1 MSAVATGA
9 PGAGQAAG
17 APLVTVVVPAFN
29 AAATLPVAVASVRGQ
44 TESGWALVVVDD
56 ASTDATRAVALKM
69 ASFERRLAVRRLRAN
84 AGRAAARNA
93 GAAGAQSDFLAFLDA
108 DDAYHPRF
116 LEACMAGLRAHPEL
130 DAIKVL
136 PDVPG
141 MTLEPPRLRAV
152 ANSLVTN
159 MVVRRSAFEA
169 VGGFPDDP
177 EFRRSSYGG
186 EDIAFMVL
194 FSQRFRHGWIEAPLY
209 RHAWRPGGHL
219 DRFVNRTRI
228 EDGKLVHLP
237 PPDGDD
243 EPRRVAAAVQR
254 QLDAYKA
261 RQGAG

>member
-1 MSAVATGA
+1 MTAAATDVPA
-9 PGAGQAAG
+9 ADPAAG
-17 APLVTVVVPAFN
+17 APVVTVVVPAFN

-44 TESGWALVVVDD
+44 SESAWALVVVDD
-56 ASTDATRAVALKM
+56 ASTDGTHAVAEKM
-69 ASFERRLAVRRLRAN
+69 ASFERRLTLRSLREN

-93 GAAGAQSDFLAFLDA
+93 GAAGARSEFLAFLDA

-116 LEACMAGLRAHPEL
+116 IEACVAGLRAHPEL

-159 MVVRRSAFEA
+159 MVVRRAAFEA

-194 FSQRFRHGWIEAPLY
+194 LSQRFRHGWIEAPLY
-209 RHAWRPGGHL
+209 RHAWRAGGHL

-228 EDGKLVHLP
+228 ENGKLVHLP
-237 PPDGDD
+237 PPEGDD

-261 RQGAG
+261 RLGGR